1 MLKKRLQFSRTAAL
15 IVVLCMGTSGA
26 YALISSRAAT
36 APSGAIKITTY
47 AWDGQ
52 PVGIGNVKVIVE
64 TIGGP
69 QRCDSN
75 DGVTNAA
82 GDNSVTLTNCKVAN
96 NGGQKMY
103 RLVDAQREGYSL
115 RSLHMNNGDMAIGDN
130 NSFPV
135 RQGVTTS
142 LSVYMNPPPTFNPP
156 PPAPDPTPAP
166 ATKHKGSVKITSYA
180 FVSDSSQVGIGNVKM
195 TISAVGGPEKCTS
208 NIGTTNAAGDNS
220 VTLEGCEVADGG
232 GPKTYEIKAERE
244 GYTQR
249 SVRIVEGSNKTV
261 ADNNRFTIK
270 KDETTNLHVWMT
282 PPPNFEPPAGGG
294 GNGGPGG
301 GAGGGAGAKNG
312 HLEVTSYVYESD
324 SKQIRQ
330 ANVKVK
336 VNSIGSNGDKAQT
349 CDDTERTTDA
359 SGGSSQ
365 ANANYAQANFLN
377 CWTGPDGKRQYQLS
391 AVEAPSGYAF
401 RSLHMISSSTFVNG
415 GKSSQ
420 RVDEPFFLTAEKVS
434 LAVWLTKLDQ
444 APSLANIQNGI
455 TDPTVAAQVANIV
468 ASLPPNA
475 GAGAVH
481 QVATKSGIVY
491 VPAKNNEASKALAML
506 MNSLINADQLSPTF
520 AQPKT
525 PEDDDPLE
533 EEGEDG
539 DTAEGAEAEG
549 EEESEPTPPTA
560 PSNLR
565 AEQDSAGSIVLVWD
579 AANGNPNGEVVSYDV
594 ERLDA
599 NSTDGGELETVS
611 ETRWKDGEE
620 IKYPQEYTY
629 RVYAKDD
636 EDNASEA
643 ATVTITTTPLVTNVP
658 GSGANAASPQG
669 GEESGSQNQPAAPP
683 TVITNPNNG
692 AVSVSIPAG
701 AISEPAAC
709 AVGEANGDD
718 SSLEGLGEVVVS
730 PQEVDCR
737 KQNGEEVDEF
747 EADVETDVEVDEEA
761 IDGDDELDLY
771 AFDGTDWVEVPTSE
785 DEDGEGRPEDSTAE
799 YTSAKLVKGEKGK
812 RKAKYTVKSK
822 KPTKLAVMKKK
833 QEKGG
838 LSPIFIIPPI
848 ILLGSGVAFILYRK
862 QLIFSP
868 VRSYPNGD
876 VDLTLTPRAPE
887 ITPVAPV
894 KPEETSIMATP
905 ELSQPEPLPD
915 IELSATPQET
925 PQVPMEVDVSEASP
939 GPEVPPTEAKEPV
952 AFVQPEAAVI
962 QPVPP
967 ETTPSPQEAP
977 LDEAAEPQKLLTV
990 DDLPTDYSGLEP
1002 EQIVRPTKTPK
1013 DGGGAS

>member
-26 YALISSRAAT
+26 YALISSRAAS

-52 PVGIGNVKVIVE
+52 PVAIGNVRVVVE
-64 TIGGP
+64 TVGGS

-82 GDNSVTLTNCKVAN
+82 GDNSVTLTDCKVAN
-96 NGGQKMY
+96 NGSQKMY
-103 RLVDAQREGYSL
+103 RLVDAQREGYSF

-135 RQGVTTS
+135 RKGVTTS

-156 PPAPDPTPAP
+156 PAAPDPTP

-180 FVSDSSQVGIGNVKM
+180 FVSESSQVGIGNVKM
-195 TISAVGGPEKCTS
+195 TVTAVDGPEKCTA
-208 NIGTTNAAGDNS
+208 NTGTTNAAGDNS
-220 VTLEGCEVADGG
+220 VTLEGCEVADSG
-232 GPKTYEIKAERE
+232 GPKTYEIKAERD

-249 SVRIVEGSNKTV
+249 SVRIVEGTNKTA

-270 KDETTNLHVWMT
+270 KDEITNLHVWMT
-282 PPPNFEPPAGGG
+282 PPPNFEPPAVGGT
-294 GNGGPGG
+294 GGPGG

-312 HLEVTSYVYESD
+312 HLEVTSYTYESD
-324 SKQIRQ
+324 SKQTRQ

-359 SGGSSQ
+359 NGGSSQ

-401 RSLHMISSSTFVNG
+401 RSLHVISGGTFVSG

-420 RVDEPFFLTAEKVS
+420 RVDEPFLLTAEKVS
-434 LAVWLTKLDQ
+434 LAVWLTKLEQ
-444 APSLANIQNGI
+444 APSLATIQNSI

-491 VPAKNNEASKALAML
+491 VPAKNNEASKALALL

-539 DTAEGAEAEG
+539 DTAEGDEAEG
-549 EEESEPTPPTA
+549 EEEAEPTPPTA
-560 PSNLR
+560 PSNLK

-579 AANGNPNGEVVSYDV
+579 AANGNPNGEAVSYDV

-599 NSTDGGELETVS
+599 NSTDGGELETVT
-611 ETRWKDGEE
+611 ETRWKDQEE

-643 ATVTITTTPLVTNVP
+643 AIVTFTTTPLVTNVP
-658 GSGANAASPQG
+658 GPAADAATPQG
-669 GEESGSQNQPAAPP
+669 GEESGSQNQAAAPP

-692 AVSVSIPAG
+692 AVSVNMPAG
-701 AISEPAAC
+701 AVSQPAAC

-718 SSLEGLGEVVVS
+718 SSLEGLGEIVVS
-730 PQEVDCR
+730 PQEVACR
-737 KQNGEEVDEF
+737 AQNGDEIEEF
-747 EADVETDVEVDEEA
+747 ETEVETDVEIDEEE

-771 AFDGTDWVEVPTSE
+771 AFDGTDWVEVPTSD
-785 DEDGEGRPEDSTAE
+785 DEDGEERPEDSTAD

-812 RKAKYTVKSK
+812 KKAKYTVKSK

-838 LSPIFIIPPI
+838 FNPIFVIPPI

-862 QLIFSP
+862 QLIFSSAK
-868 VRSYPNGD
+868 SYPNGD
-876 VDLTLTPRAPE
+876 VDLMLTPRAPE
-887 ITPVAPV
+887 ITPVAPGQ
-894 KPEETSIMATP
+894 PEEIIAMPTA
-905 ELSQPEPLPD
+905 ELPQTEPLPD
-915 IELSATPQET
+915 IEPPATPQET
-925 PQVPMEVDVSEASP
+925 PLAPVEADI
-939 GPEVPPTEAKEPV
+939 PEVSPEPEVAPIEAKEPV
-952 AFVQPEAAVI
+952 AFAQPVEANLI
-962 QPVPP
+962 QPVPS
-967 ETTPSPQEAP
+967 ESAPQP
-977 LDEAAEPQKLLTV
+977 LQEVPVDEVTESQKLLTV

-1013 DGGGAS
+1013 DGGGASS